1 MKFVLIIPPSPWLIS
16 DRDQPMLGALY
27 VASAVRRSGVSVQVC
42 DLAGM
47 PEEYW
52 HIPVGDVYG
61 LTGVTPQFPYMKK
74 IIEKLKAREPHK
86 RVVVGGVH
94 ASVLPEHVLEQTQAD
109 VCVVGEGEEIAP
121 RVIGGSFKGIVRANS
136 VEDLDDLHFPD
147 RESID
152 YYDYLVPQTYKYLA
166 GGENIKEASIITS
179 RGCPYS
185 CHFCASEKL
194 WGRRVR
200 YRSAESVYRELV
212 YLRKE
217 YGISLCN
224 FVDDTFILNKKRI
237 KEICRMLLTSP
248 LTLDVYWF
256 CLTRVDCVDLELF
269 KMMKAAGCLSVTFGF
284 ESGSNRVLKA
294 IGKNTTVEQA
304 YEAIDVVKA
313 AGMKIRGQLM
323 VGLPT
328 ESAHDVEMTAGFI
341 RKSEKV
347 DTFGLHVFQPFPGCE
362 FWENPEDYGLEI
374 DKNTNF
380 DDYHTIGK
388 PGERLTDDDRIWNH
402 YLYLKSVIADR
413 SIEVQ

>member
-1 MKFVLIIPPSPWLIS
+1 
-16 DRDQPMLGALY
+16 MLGALY
-27 VASAVRRSGVSVQVC
+27 VASAVRRSGVRVQIC

-74 IIEKLKAREPHK
+74 IIDKLKAREPHK
-86 RVVVGGVH
+86 RVIVGGVH
-94 ASVLPEHVLEQTQAD
+94 ASVLPEHILENTQAD

-121 RVIGGSFKGIVRANS
+121 AVVRGSMRGIVGANRI
-136 VEDLDDLHFPD
+136 EDLDDLHFPD
-147 RESID
+147 RASID

-185 CHFCASEKL
+185 CNFCASENL
-194 WGRRVR
+194 WGRKVR
-200 YRSAESVYRELV
+200 YRTARSVFSELAWLKRD
-212 YLRKE
+212 YDIK
-217 YGISLCN
+217 LCN
-224 FVDDTFILNKKRI
+224 FVDDTFILNEKRI
-237 KEICRMLLTSP
+237 REICRLLLTCP
-248 LTLDVYWF
+248 LDIDWF
-256 CLTRVDCVDLELF
+256 CLTRVDCVDPYLF
-269 KMMKAAGCLSVTFGF
+269 DMMRDAGCLSVTFGF
-284 ESGSNRVLKA
+284 ESGSNRVLEV

-304 YEAIDVVKA
+304 DKAIDVVKA

-328 ESAHDVEMTAGFI
+328 ETEEDIELTAEFI
-341 RKSEKV
+341 KKSEKV

-374 DKNTNF
+374 DKDTDF
-380 DDYHTIGK
+380 DGYHTIGK
-388 PGERLTDDDRIWNH
+388 PGERLTDNDEIWER
-402 YLYLKSVIADR
+402 YLYLKSVISDR